1 VLGAVS
7 QAAGLGVD
15 AYLHGRDPNLAANE
29 GLFTLTNPGHL
40 LLVLGLGLVV
50 VGAGILLVVPMVT
63 GQGRRHRPLVGALAT
78 AVVLSISGGTAW
90 AASTTVASG
99 HTHAPASGVDIAASP
114 TGATVLPGGHTHGNG
129 TVYADVPMD
138 HATRDKL
145 AAQLVE
151 ARQFTETHRTVDLAL
166 VDGYSIVTD
175 YLPLIGAH
183 LMKFSIVD
191 GKFDISH
198 PEMLLYD
205 GTGADAHI
213 VGLSY
218 YVLGKT
224 EPVGFAGSNDHWH
237 QHIGL
242 CISRTQLKVIGAEG
256 MTPAD
261 CAARGGVK
269 ASGQD
274 AWMVHAWVVPGWDS
288 LQGVFSA
295 ENTALH

>member
-1 VLGAVS
+1 VAIASAV
-7 QAAGLGVD
+7 A
-15 AYLHGRDPNLAANE
+15 
-29 GLFTLTNPGHL
+29 L
-40 LLVLGLGLVV
+40 LSV
-50 VGAGILLVVPMVT
+50 
-63 GQGRRHRPLVGALAT
+63 
-78 AVVLSISGGTAW
+78 SGGTAW
-90 AASTTVASG
+90 AASTTVAAAHSHSHAASANTSSG
-99 HTHAPASGVDIAASP
+99 ITSPTLPGTATHTHA
-114 TGATVLPGGHTHGNG
+114 HGDG
-129 TVYADVPMD
+129 TVFADAPMD
-138 HATRDKL
+138 RPTRDLL
-145 AAQLVE
+145 AAQLVQ
-151 ARQFTETHRTVDLAL
+151 ARAFTDAHKTIDLAL

-191 GKFDISH
+191 GKFDIAH

-205 GTGADAHI
+205 GTSPDSHI

-218 YVLGKT
+218 YVLSKSQP
-224 EPVGFAGSNDHWH
+224 EGFAGGNDHWH

-256 MTPAD
+256 MSPAD
-261 CAARGGVK
+261 CASRGGVK

-274 AWMVHAWVVPGWDS
+274 AWMVHAWVVPGWES